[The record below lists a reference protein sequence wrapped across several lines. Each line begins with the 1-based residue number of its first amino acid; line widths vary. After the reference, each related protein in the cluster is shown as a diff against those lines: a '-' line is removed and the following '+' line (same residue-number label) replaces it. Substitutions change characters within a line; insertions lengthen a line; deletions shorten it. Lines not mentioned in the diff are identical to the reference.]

1 MFSSS
6 LNEDAKAYFFDKFMG
21 GLLEICSEKDFCST
35 LENSLVYIFNSF
47 NKPLKNYAIAIAN
60 FLVNMVQNEIA
71 SDKTLNQII
80 HF

>member
-21 GLLEICSEKDFCST
+21 GLLEICSVKAFCST

-47 NKPLKNYAIAIAN
+47 KKPLKTFASALSN
-60 FLVNMVQNEIA
+60 FIV
-71 SDKTLNQII
+71 
-80 HF
+80 